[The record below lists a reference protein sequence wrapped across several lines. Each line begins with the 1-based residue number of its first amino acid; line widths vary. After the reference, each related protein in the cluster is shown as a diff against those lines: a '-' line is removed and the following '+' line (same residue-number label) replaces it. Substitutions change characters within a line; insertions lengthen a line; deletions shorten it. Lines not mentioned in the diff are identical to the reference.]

1 MHIQLKYCI
10 TYITILYNQKIIGAA
25 ATPHT
30 GLYSTSSFV
39 KEHNQVFDEIQGH
52 AVCVHVVHV

>member
-25 ATPHT
+25 ANPSHW
-30 GLYSTSSFV
+30 
-39 KEHNQVFDEIQGH
+39 
-52 AVCVHVVHV
+52 AVQYFIIC